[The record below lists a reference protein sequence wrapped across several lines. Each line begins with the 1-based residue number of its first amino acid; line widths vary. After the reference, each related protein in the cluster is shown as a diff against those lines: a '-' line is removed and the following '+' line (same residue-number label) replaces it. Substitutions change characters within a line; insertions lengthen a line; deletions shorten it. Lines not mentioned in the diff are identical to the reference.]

1 MLNIIHLVL
10 SVTAVSRIYRSP
22 VSGHMHDLCTIS
34 IGGKQRP
41 LHHHLHSSVRSIPP
55 AVALRWRTH
64 LMILESITAILVSRF
79 LVELQAADRAAV
91 RVGLDDALESS
102 SNTMPSFISSLG
114 AFVNPDLELE
124 TSLGC
129 DGSRS
134 EPQEEEGGAQ
144 ECEIAEQ

>member
-1 MLNIIHLVL
+1 M
-10 SVTAVSRIYRSP
+10 T
-22 VSGHMHDLCTIS
+22 
-34 IGGKQRP
+34 
-41 LHHHLHSSVRSIPP
+41 
-55 AVALRWRTH
+55 
-64 LMILESITAILVSRF
+64 LESITAILVSRF

-91 RVGLDDALESS
+91 RVDLDDALESS

-124 TSLGC
+124 TSLGY

-134 EPQEEEGGAQ
+134 EPREEEGGAQ